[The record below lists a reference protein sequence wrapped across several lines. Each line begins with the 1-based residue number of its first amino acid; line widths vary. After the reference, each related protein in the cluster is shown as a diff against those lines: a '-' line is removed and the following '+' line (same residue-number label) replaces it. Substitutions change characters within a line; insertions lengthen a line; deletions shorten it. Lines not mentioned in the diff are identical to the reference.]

1 VTRARTASPRWAN
14 YRKAPRSKLRLGY
27 RRLRE
32 LSEAELELWFSNLEQ
47 AIERRRHEAN

>member
-1 VTRARTASPRWAN
+1 MRTRTASPRWAT

-32 LSEAELELWFSNLEQ
+32 LSEVELREWFSNLEQ
-47 AIERRRHEAN
+47 AIERRRHD

>member
-1 VTRARTASPRWAN
+1 MTRTRCAAPRWAN

-32 LSEAELELWFSNLEQ
+32 LSEAELQLWYANLEQ
-47 AIERRRHEAN
+47 AIERRRHD